1 MMETVCRYENFKN
14 KRDLWVKIPNIYHT
28 TREIPNFYH
37 QKNNFYTKN
46 YYHLT
51 KHNLKINEG

>member
-1 MMETVCRYENFKN
+1 MMETVCRYKN
-14 KRDLWVKIPNIYHT
+14 VKEKRNLWVNTQNNHHT

-37 QKNNFYTKN
+37 QKNNLHRN

-51 KHNLKINEG
+51 KHSLKINKG